1 MKKFLKGFYF
11 AFHGISYSFRTQL
24 NFRIHCLISLLVI
37 AVCFYLRITSAEW
50 LWIIASMALV
60 FIAELF
66 NTAIET
72 LVDLVSPEFNPKAGL
87 IKDIS
92 AAAVLIA
99 AIMALVTG
107 ILILLPKIIHAS

>member
-1 MKKFLKGFYF
+1 
-11 AFHGISYSFRTQL
+11 
-24 NFRIHCLISLLVI
+24 
-37 AVCFYLRITSAEW
+37 
-50 LWIIASMALV
+50 MALV

-66 NTAIET
+66 NTTIET

-99 AIMALVTG
+99 ALMALITG
-107 ILILLPKIIHAS
+107 IIILLPKIIHAS

>member
-11 AFHGISYSFRTQL
+11 AFHGLSYSFRTQL

-37 AVCFYLRITSAEW
+37 AVCFYLRLTSAEW

-60 FIAELF
+60 FISELF

-99 AIMALVTG
+99 ALMALITG

>member
-11 AFHGISYSFRTQL
+11 AFNGISYSFRTQL

-37 AVCFYLRITSAEW
+37 AVCFYLGLTAAEW
-50 LWIIASMALV
+50 LWIFAAIAFV

-66 NTAIET
+66 NTAIEI

-99 AIMALVTG
+99 AIMALITG
-107 ILILLPKIIHAS
+107 IIILLPKIIHAS